1 MLKNGHLLQCKGG
14 VNNYEVIM
22 QYYFQ
27 LWHHIIMHHVY
38 VCGSTSLHIIILK
51 KGMRGSRLFSRGVGV
66 SEVYFC
72 LPGRGGGI
80 RGIFTGGPPNV
91 PHPSRS
97 AHKGFIRRLIY
108 FSLCVS
114 SPMSDNQNTLCFEFK
129 DFVE

>member
-1 MLKNGHLLQCKGG
+1 MVTFYSVRGCKQLWSHNAILLS
-14 VNNYEVIM
+14 I
-22 QYYFQ
+22 

-72 LPGRGGGI
+72 LPGGGG
-80 RGIFTGGPPNV
+80 GSVAYLPGVHQTCPTPLDPPIKVYQTIN
-91 PHPSRS
+91 
-97 AHKGFIRRLIY
+97 LL

-114 SPMSDNQNTLCFEFK
+114 SPMWDNQNTLCFEFK